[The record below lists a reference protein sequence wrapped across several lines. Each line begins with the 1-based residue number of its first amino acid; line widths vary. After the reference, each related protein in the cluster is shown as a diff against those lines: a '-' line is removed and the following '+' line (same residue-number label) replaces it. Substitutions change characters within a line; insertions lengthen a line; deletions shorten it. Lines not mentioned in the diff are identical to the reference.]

1 MYEKRGSTYIHLDL
15 TNSDAPTLYVSDAHN
30 NSLPVTSEI
39 AGAYKKYPR
48 LQVKRVQLDK
58 LKELQ
63 QSQVTDNPEANDYSA
78 QQAKIIDFFRE
89 AKKKGASDI
98 HLLIGMNNVTVVQFR
113 VHGDLE
119 TVTQLDRAEGMTLAS
134 TIVMSMCDVAEKS
147 FNPNRAQDGRVRKEF
162 LQGLK
167 LFGARYA
174 HTPAEF
180 GLYVV
185 MRILPDEGKAPPRW
199 TNWGFYRNSK
209 RSFAACW
216 HALKASLSSPGRPA
230 QGKVPPCVH
239 SAKCTCP
246 LPGIE
251 NA

>member
-15 TNSDAPTLYVSDAHN
+15 ANTDAPTLYVSDAHN
-30 NSLPVTSEI
+30 NSLAVTSEI

-63 QSQVTDNPEANDYSA
+63 QSQLTENPEANDYSS

-162 LQGLK
+162 LQGLQ

-174 HTPAEF
+174 HTPA
-180 GLYVV
+180 
-185 MRILPDEGKAPPRW
+185 
-199 TNWGFYRNSK
+199 
-209 RSFAACW
+209 
-216 HALKASLSSPGRPA
+216 
-230 QGKVPPCVH
+230 
-239 SAKCTCP
+239 
-246 LPGIE
+246 
-251 NA
+251 